1 MRLIWTQEALEKLI
15 EIETFIATDNPERA
29 KTFIDELIEYTE
41 QKLPDN
47 PLLGRMVPETANSE
61 IRELLYR
68 KYRLVYRVRPK
79 IIEILTVFEGH
90 RLLRLDEIE
99 PV

>member
-15 EIETFIATDNPERA
+15 EIEAFIATDNPERA

-41 QKLPDN
+41 QNLPDK
-47 PLLGRMVPETANSE
+47 PLLGRMVPETANPE

-90 RLLRLDEIE
+90 RLLRLDEMD